1 MNSANK
7 IFAEISVGEL
17 LDKIS
22 ILEIK
27 QKNIKDEQ
35 KIKIISKELES
46 LNYSLK
52 KDVRITDEIKSLYE
66 DLKKINIKLWN
77 IEDGK
82 RDCERNGDFGE
93 KFIQLARSVYIEN
106 DQRAKIKNKINKI
119 SGSNISE
126 VKRPELNAALVG
138 MNICQQ
144 LKKKISYRRVIN
156 KAMQATMRMGA
167 NGIRI
172 NVAGRLGGVEIA
184 RSEKYSDG
192 SVPLHTCYFKV
203 NRIILDG
210 LSLVDYFVELLLK
223 LLVIGLPVLIE
234 LLESLENNMLLIIP
248 LIKNIEFEP
257 NIRLI
262 CLSSVQLI

>member
-52 KDVRITDEIKSLYE
+52 KDVHITDEIKTLYE

-106 DQRAKIKNKINKI
+106 DQRAKIKDKINKI

-126 VKRPELNAALVG
+126 VK
-138 MNICQQ
+138 
-144 LKKKISYRRVIN
+144 SYD
-156 KAMQATMRMGA
+156 
-167 NGIRI
+167 
-172 NVAGRLGGVEIA
+172 E
-184 RSEKYSDG
+184 Y
-192 SVPLHTCYFKV
+192 
-203 NRIILDG
+203 
-210 LSLVDYFVELLLK
+210 
-223 LLVIGLPVLIE
+223 
-234 LLESLENNMLLIIP
+234 
-248 LIKNIEFEP
+248 
-257 NIRLI
+257 
-262 CLSSVQLI
+262 

>member
-1 MNSANK
+1 MNSTNK

-27 QKNIKDEQ
+27 QKNIVDEQ

-46 LNYSLK
+46 LNYTLK

-126 VKRPELNAALVG
+126 VK
-138 MNICQQ
+138 
-144 LKKKISYRRVIN
+144 SYD
-156 KAMQATMRMGA
+156 Q
-167 NGIRI
+167 
-172 NVAGRLGGVEIA
+172 
-184 RSEKYSDG
+184 Y
-192 SVPLHTCYFKV
+192 
-203 NRIILDG
+203 
-210 LSLVDYFVELLLK
+210 
-223 LLVIGLPVLIE
+223 
-234 LLESLENNMLLIIP
+234 
-248 LIKNIEFEP
+248 
-257 NIRLI
+257 
-262 CLSSVQLI
+262 

>member
-27 QKNIKDEQ
+27 LKNIKDEQ

-66 DLKKINIKLWN
+66 DLKKINIKLWS

-126 VKRPELNAALVG
+126 VK
-138 MNICQQ
+138 
-144 LKKKISYRRVIN
+144 SYD
-156 KAMQATMRMGA
+156 Q
-167 NGIRI
+167 
-172 NVAGRLGGVEIA
+172 
-184 RSEKYSDG
+184 Y
-192 SVPLHTCYFKV
+192 
-203 NRIILDG
+203 
-210 LSLVDYFVELLLK
+210 
-223 LLVIGLPVLIE
+223 
-234 LLESLENNMLLIIP
+234 
-248 LIKNIEFEP
+248 
-257 NIRLI
+257 
-262 CLSSVQLI
+262 

>member
-46 LNYSLK
+46 LNYTLK
-52 KDVRITDEIKSLYE
+52 KDVLITDEIKSLYE

-82 RDCERNGDFGE
+82 RDCEKNGDFGE

-106 DQRAKIKNKINKI
+106 DQRARIKNKINKI

-126 VKRPELNAALVG
+126 VK
-138 MNICQQ
+138 
-144 LKKKISYRRVIN
+144 SYD
-156 KAMQATMRMGA
+156 
-167 NGIRI
+167 
-172 NVAGRLGGVEIA
+172 E
-184 RSEKYSDG
+184 Y
-192 SVPLHTCYFKV
+192 
-203 NRIILDG
+203 
-210 LSLVDYFVELLLK
+210 
-223 LLVIGLPVLIE
+223 
-234 LLESLENNMLLIIP
+234 
-248 LIKNIEFEP
+248 
-257 NIRLI
+257 
-262 CLSSVQLI
+262 

>member
-46 LNYSLK
+46 LNCTLE
-52 KDVRITDEIKSLYE
+52 KDVHITDEIKSLYE

-106 DQRAKIKNKINKI
+106 DQRARIKNKINKI

-126 VKRPELNAALVG
+126 IK
-138 MNICQQ
+138 
-144 LKKKISYRRVIN
+144 SYD
-156 KAMQATMRMGA
+156 
-167 NGIRI
+167 
-172 NVAGRLGGVEIA
+172 E
-184 RSEKYSDG
+184 Y
-192 SVPLHTCYFKV
+192 
-203 NRIILDG
+203 
-210 LSLVDYFVELLLK
+210 
-223 LLVIGLPVLIE
+223 
-234 LLESLENNMLLIIP
+234 
-248 LIKNIEFEP
+248 
-257 NIRLI
+257 
-262 CLSSVQLI
+262 

>member
-52 KDVRITDEIKSLYE
+52 KDVHITDEIKSLYE

-82 RDCERNGDFGE
+82 RDCERNGNFGE

-126 VKRPELNAALVG
+126 VK
-138 MNICQQ
+138 
-144 LKKKISYRRVIN
+144 SYN
-156 KAMQATMRMGA
+156 
-167 NGIRI
+167 
-172 NVAGRLGGVEIA
+172 E
-184 RSEKYSDG
+184 Y
-192 SVPLHTCYFKV
+192 
-203 NRIILDG
+203 
-210 LSLVDYFVELLLK
+210 
-223 LLVIGLPVLIE
+223 
-234 LLESLENNMLLIIP
+234 
-248 LIKNIEFEP
+248 
-257 NIRLI
+257 
-262 CLSSVQLI
+262 

>member
-52 KDVRITDEIKSLYE
+52 KDVHITDEIKSLYE

-126 VKRPELNAALVG
+126 VK
-138 MNICQQ
+138 
-144 LKKKISYRRVIN
+144 SYD
-156 KAMQATMRMGA
+156 A
-167 NGIRI
+167 
-172 NVAGRLGGVEIA
+172 
-184 RSEKYSDG
+184 Y
-192 SVPLHTCYFKV
+192 
-203 NRIILDG
+203 
-210 LSLVDYFVELLLK
+210 
-223 LLVIGLPVLIE
+223 
-234 LLESLENNMLLIIP
+234 
-248 LIKNIEFEP
+248 
-257 NIRLI
+257 
-262 CLSSVQLI
+262 

>member
-52 KDVRITDEIKSLYE
+52 KDVHITDEIKTLYE

-119 SGSNISE
+119 SGSNI
-126 VKRPELNAALVG
+126 
-138 MNICQQ
+138 
-144 LKKKISYRRVIN
+144 LK
-156 KAMQATMRMGA
+156 
-167 NGIRI
+167 
-172 NVAGRLGGVEIA
+172 
-184 RSEKYSDG
+184 
-192 SVPLHTCYFKV
+192 
-203 NRIILDG
+203 
-210 LSLVDYFVELLLK
+210 
-223 LLVIGLPVLIE
+223 
-234 LLESLENNMLLIIP
+234 
-248 LIKNIEFEP
+248 
-257 NIRLI
+257 
-262 CLSSVQLI
+262 

>member
-66 DLKKINIKLWN
+66 DLKKINIKLWS

-126 VKRPELNAALVG
+126 VK
-138 MNICQQ
+138 
-144 LKKKISYRRVIN
+144 SYD
-156 KAMQATMRMGA
+156 Q
-167 NGIRI
+167 
-172 NVAGRLGGVEIA
+172 
-184 RSEKYSDG
+184 Y
-192 SVPLHTCYFKV
+192 
-203 NRIILDG
+203 
-210 LSLVDYFVELLLK
+210 
-223 LLVIGLPVLIE
+223 
-234 LLESLENNMLLIIP
+234 
-248 LIKNIEFEP
+248 
-257 NIRLI
+257 
-262 CLSSVQLI
+262 

>member
-27 QKNIKDEQ
+27 EKNIKDEQ

-46 LNYSLK
+46 LNYTLK
-52 KDVRITDEIKSLYE
+52 KDVNITDEIKSLYE

-119 SGSNISE
+119 SGSNILE
-126 VKRPELNAALVG
+126 VK
-138 MNICQQ
+138 
-144 LKKKISYRRVIN
+144 SYD
-156 KAMQATMRMGA
+156 
-167 NGIRI
+167 
-172 NVAGRLGGVEIA
+172 E
-184 RSEKYSDG
+184 Y
-192 SVPLHTCYFKV
+192 
-203 NRIILDG
+203 
-210 LSLVDYFVELLLK
+210 
-223 LLVIGLPVLIE
+223 
-234 LLESLENNMLLIIP
+234 
-248 LIKNIEFEP
+248 
-257 NIRLI
+257 
-262 CLSSVQLI
+262 

>member
-1 MNSANK
+1 MISANK

-46 LNYSLK
+46 LNYTLK
-52 KDVRITDEIKSLYE
+52 KDVHITDEIKSLYE

-93 KFIQLARSVYIEN
+93 KFIQLARRVYIEN
-106 DQRAKIKNKINKI
+106 DQRARIKNKINKI

-126 VKRPELNAALVG
+126 VK
-138 MNICQQ
+138 
-144 LKKKISYRRVIN
+144 SYD
-156 KAMQATMRMGA
+156 
-167 NGIRI
+167 
-172 NVAGRLGGVEIA
+172 E
-184 RSEKYSDG
+184 Y
-192 SVPLHTCYFKV
+192 
-203 NRIILDG
+203 
-210 LSLVDYFVELLLK
+210 
-223 LLVIGLPVLIE
+223 
-234 LLESLENNMLLIIP
+234 
-248 LIKNIEFEP
+248 
-257 NIRLI
+257 
-262 CLSSVQLI
+262 

>member
-52 KDVRITDEIKSLYE
+52 KDVHITDEIKSLYE

-82 RDCERNGDFGE
+82 RECERNGDFGE

-106 DQRAKIKNKINKI
+106 DQRAKIKNKINKL

-126 VKRPELNAALVG
+126 VK
-138 MNICQQ
+138 
-144 LKKKISYRRVIN
+144 SYD
-156 KAMQATMRMGA
+156 
-167 NGIRI
+167 
-172 NVAGRLGGVEIA
+172 
-184 RSEKYSDG
+184 KY
-192 SVPLHTCYFKV
+192 
-203 NRIILDG
+203 
-210 LSLVDYFVELLLK
+210 
-223 LLVIGLPVLIE
+223 
-234 LLESLENNMLLIIP
+234 
-248 LIKNIEFEP
+248 
-257 NIRLI
+257 
-262 CLSSVQLI
+262 

>member
-52 KDVRITDEIKSLYE
+52 KDVHITDEIKSLYE

-126 VKRPELNAALVG
+126 VK
-138 MNICQQ
+138 
-144 LKKKISYRRVIN
+144 SYN
-156 KAMQATMRMGA
+156 
-167 NGIRI
+167 
-172 NVAGRLGGVEIA
+172 E
-184 RSEKYSDG
+184 Y
-192 SVPLHTCYFKV
+192 
-203 NRIILDG
+203 
-210 LSLVDYFVELLLK
+210 
-223 LLVIGLPVLIE
+223 
-234 LLESLENNMLLIIP
+234 
-248 LIKNIEFEP
+248 
-257 NIRLI
+257 
-262 CLSSVQLI
+262 

>member
-27 QKNIKDEQ
+27 QKNIKDEE

-52 KDVRITDEIKSLYE
+52 KDVHITDEIKSLYE

-126 VKRPELNAALVG
+126 VK
-138 MNICQQ
+138 
-144 LKKKISYRRVIN
+144 SYD
-156 KAMQATMRMGA
+156 A
-167 NGIRI
+167 
-172 NVAGRLGGVEIA
+172 
-184 RSEKYSDG
+184 Y
-192 SVPLHTCYFKV
+192 
-203 NRIILDG
+203 
-210 LSLVDYFVELLLK
+210 
-223 LLVIGLPVLIE
+223 
-234 LLESLENNMLLIIP
+234 
-248 LIKNIEFEP
+248 
-257 NIRLI
+257 
-262 CLSSVQLI
+262 

>member
-7 IFAEISVGEL
+7 IFAEVSVGEL

-52 KDVRITDEIKSLYE
+52 KDVHITDEIKTLYE

-106 DQRAKIKNKINKI
+106 DQRAKIKDKINKI

-126 VKRPELNAALVG
+126 VK
-138 MNICQQ
+138 
-144 LKKKISYRRVIN
+144 SYD
-156 KAMQATMRMGA
+156 
-167 NGIRI
+167 
-172 NVAGRLGGVEIA
+172 E
-184 RSEKYSDG
+184 Y
-192 SVPLHTCYFKV
+192 
-203 NRIILDG
+203 
-210 LSLVDYFVELLLK
+210 
-223 LLVIGLPVLIE
+223 
-234 LLESLENNMLLIIP
+234 
-248 LIKNIEFEP
+248 
-257 NIRLI
+257 
-262 CLSSVQLI
+262 

>member
-27 QKNIKDEQ
+27 LKNIKDEQ

-52 KDVRITDEIKSLYE
+52 NNVHINDEIKSLYK

-126 VKRPELNAALVG
+126 VK
-138 MNICQQ
+138 
-144 LKKKISYRRVIN
+144 SYD
-156 KAMQATMRMGA
+156 Q
-167 NGIRI
+167 
-172 NVAGRLGGVEIA
+172 
-184 RSEKYSDG
+184 Y
-192 SVPLHTCYFKV
+192 
-203 NRIILDG
+203 
-210 LSLVDYFVELLLK
+210 
-223 LLVIGLPVLIE
+223 
-234 LLESLENNMLLIIP
+234 
-248 LIKNIEFEP
+248 
-257 NIRLI
+257 
-262 CLSSVQLI
+262 

>member
-46 LNYSLK
+46 LNYTLK
-52 KDVRITDEIKSLYE
+52 KDVHITDEIKSLYE

-106 DQRAKIKNKINKI
+106 DQRARIKNKINKI

-126 VKRPELNAALVG
+126 VK
-138 MNICQQ
+138 
-144 LKKKISYRRVIN
+144 SYD
-156 KAMQATMRMGA
+156 
-167 NGIRI
+167 
-172 NVAGRLGGVEIA
+172 E
-184 RSEKYSDG
+184 Y
-192 SVPLHTCYFKV
+192 
-203 NRIILDG
+203 
-210 LSLVDYFVELLLK
+210 
-223 LLVIGLPVLIE
+223 
-234 LLESLENNMLLIIP
+234 
-248 LIKNIEFEP
+248 
-257 NIRLI
+257 
-262 CLSSVQLI
+262 

>member
-46 LNYSLK
+46 LNYTLK
-52 KDVRITDEIKSLYE
+52 KDVNITDEIKSLYE

-126 VKRPELNAALVG
+126 VK
-138 MNICQQ
+138 
-144 LKKKISYRRVIN
+144 SYD
-156 KAMQATMRMGA
+156 
-167 NGIRI
+167 
-172 NVAGRLGGVEIA
+172 E
-184 RSEKYSDG
+184 Y
-192 SVPLHTCYFKV
+192 
-203 NRIILDG
+203 
-210 LSLVDYFVELLLK
+210 
-223 LLVIGLPVLIE
+223 
-234 LLESLENNMLLIIP
+234 
-248 LIKNIEFEP
+248 
-257 NIRLI
+257 
-262 CLSSVQLI
+262 